1 MCGCDCARVPSA
13 DDSEPHDRLAHSS
26 LGDEQS
32 RQTGAWDRNTCQSKE
47 HALNF
52 ARVYLQQGKIV
63 FAIERDGQ
71 IVMDEVAILKHFKIP
86 RSK

>member
-1 MCGCDCARVPSA
+1 MCGCDFARVPSA
-13 DDSEPHDRLAHSS
+13 DDPNCMIDWHTVLW
-26 LGDEQS
+26 GDEQC

-47 HALNF
+47 RALSF

-71 IVMDEVAILKHFKIP
+71 IVMDEVAILEHFKIP